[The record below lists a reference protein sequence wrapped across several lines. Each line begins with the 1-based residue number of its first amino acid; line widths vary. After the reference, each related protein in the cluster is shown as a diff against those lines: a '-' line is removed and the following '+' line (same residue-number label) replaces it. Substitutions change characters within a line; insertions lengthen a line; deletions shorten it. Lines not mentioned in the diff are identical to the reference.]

1 MGHDRLMTNKFILE
15 SFWQKAANCAS
26 IALIK
31 AAVLRYGLRRSF
43 QVRRRNENLIIT
55 LQDRRMLVLTEKEI
69 RAINRENKIL
79 YSPYRDPSK
88 KRALIKLREFAETAF
103 AIMVRSIQL
112 EGYEGKE
119 HTQSSA
125 IRLLTRTGISTAQLH
140 RLLGF
145 SRKSVAAHKLAQKH
159 LSLFNRKN
167 GVLLYSD
174 LHIVVV
180 SKGYYEDFGKAI
192 TLEGKIPLLKGKKA
206 KYWFELQ

>member
-1 MGHDRLMTNKFILE
+1 MTDKFILE

-26 IALIK
+26 VALIK
-31 AAVLRYGLRRSF
+31 AALLRYGLRKSF
-43 QVRRRNENLIIT
+43 VARRNNENLIIT
-55 LQDRRMLVLTEKEI
+55 LQDGRMLLLTEKEI
-69 RAINRENKIL
+69 RAINKENKIL
-79 YSPYRDPSK
+79 YSPYRDPVK
-88 KRALIKLREFAETAF
+88 KRALLKLREFAETAF

-119 HTQSSA
+119 HTESSA
-125 IRLLTRTGISTAQLH
+125 IRLLTRTGISTSQLH

-145 SRKSVAAHKLAQKH
+145 SRKSVGAHKLSLKH
-159 LSLFNRKN
+159 LSLFKRKK

-180 SKGYYEDFGKAI
+180 SKGYYEDFGKAVP
-192 TLEGKIPLLKGKKA
+192 LDGKIPLLKGKKA